1 MENYYHLLT
10 KFPSFVPRSKLL
22 HKCRIRKGEGGD
34 KEYLKVIISGKKMF
48 WEKITELLKIISGI
62 THFLCK
68 HILKLNCRMPSY
80 LKRNALLFIAKN
92 MF

>member
-10 KFPSFVPRSKLL
+10 KFPSFVPRSKLQ
-22 HKCRIRKGEGGD
+22 HKCRKGEGGD
-34 KEYLKVIISGKKMF
+34 KEYLKVITSGKKMF
-48 WEKITELLKIISGI
+48 WEKIKLLKIITGI